1 MVILYATGKTLTIS
15 QLEQVLNSIE
25 HTRHS
30 SRDRAMILLSFWSG
44 MRVGEIAALKI
55 SDVISIEGVLH
66 DEIRLSPEQTKGNNY
81 RTVMIG
87 SRLCNELQVYTLK
100 LDLINKNAPLFTSQK
115 TNTHFNSNSLSQ
127 KFKRIFDKAGIS
139 GATSHSGRRTFI
151 TYLANKGVSVREL
164 QSLAGHKSIV
174 TTQLYIDVNDEMKR
188 TAVNMI

>member
-1 MVILYATGKTLTIS
+1 MPQAKTLTIL
-15 QLEQVLNSIE
+15 QLDQVLNSIE

-30 SRDRAMILLSFWSG
+30 SRDRAMVLLSFWSG

-55 SDVISIEGVLH
+55 RDVISIEGIVH
-66 DEIRLSPEQTKGNNY
+66 DEIRLSPEQIKGNNY

-87 SRLCNELQVYTLK
+87 SKLCNELQIYTST
-100 LDLINKNAPLFTSQK
+100 LDMININAPLFTSQK
-115 TNTHFNSNSLSQ
+115 TNTNFNSNALSQ
-127 KFKRIFDKAGIS
+127 KFKRIFNNAGFS

-151 TYLANKGVSVREL
+151 TYLANKGVSVRVL